1 MTEIHK
7 EYIKI
12 QKSHEKIMEILL
24 KHEASIEENE
34 GYFFH
39 DKEVLNKNFE
49 EYSIELQTTL
59 KDAERRL
66 WENNNAN

>member
-1 MTEIHK
+1 MI
-7 EYIKI
+7 I
-12 QKSHEKIMEILL
+12 QKSHETIMEILQ
-24 KHEASIEENE
+24 KHEASIEVNQ